1 MEAAMHPERSVF
13 ADLALAVR
21 LAWSI
26 GWIVAIPAVLF
37 GFCGAAMDKAYRTS
51 PLFLIVGLA
60 MAMTLSGVGVWRM
73 LKRILST
80 HSL

>member
-26 GWIVAIPAVLF
+26 GWIVAIPAALF
-37 GFCGAAMDKAYRTS
+37 GFGGATLDKTYHTS
-51 PLFLIVGLA
+51 PLFLILGLA
-60 MAMTLSGVGVWRM
+60 MAMALSGVGVWRM

-80 HSL
+80 RSL